1 MIIAAAYLF
10 HFEGQDGASAL
21 SVALIAMALVSNVI
35 VSRISEQRLMR
46 PSILGLIIC
55 FDIAWIALGL
65 WYEGVFGSDIFVLY
79 FLILFLAAVGQNLFL
94 IISAG
99 LVMSVIDLILFVAP
113 AGAETTIWTSQ
124 SLIRIPFMFIASL
137 FYGYL
142 AEKVGN
148 EKKIGEKRLQALRE
162 IEVAITSSLDLHAV
176 LDVLLEKIE
185 VFLPYAVTTI
195 TLVNR
200 KTGELEPVACRNL
213 DEKEWKAV
221 VSRRIRI
228 DNVDPAS
235 YTPEIIFNAQTDPRS
250 HQSDFLRKNSLVS
263 YLRVPLIAKNVVLGF
278 LTFFTKE
285 EHAFSDEEVKFL
297 TTLTSQAAIAIDNS
311 QLYEEMSRSNKIKDE
326 FLNIVS
332 HELRTPINV
341 VMGYT
346 QLLKDGA
353 LGETNSQ
360 QTAAVNTI
368 AARSKD
374 LSNMINSLLCAT
386 SIEGKAA
393 RLEACEVSMKDFL
406 LELKKDFQAPSG
418 KEIILN
424 WDHPSELPNIE
435 TDGPK
440 LKQILQNIINNAIK
454 FTERGVVKI
463 SVRYCSDAKT
473 VEFIV
478 ADTGIGISAAEM
490 PYIFERFH
498 QVDSSQNRPFE
509 GVGLGLY
516 IAKEFLEMLG
526 GKVAVESEPEIGS
539 TFTIAIP
546 REIASSIE

>member
-1 MIIAAAYLF
+1 
-10 HFEGQDGASAL
+10 
-21 SVALIAMALVSNVI
+21 
-35 VSRISEQRLMR
+35 
-46 PSILGLIIC
+46 
-55 FDIAWIALGL
+55 
-65 WYEGVFGSDIFVLY
+65 
-79 FLILFLAAVGQNLFL
+79 
-94 IISAG
+94 
-99 LVMSVIDLILFVAP
+99 
-113 AGAETTIWTSQ
+113 
-124 SLIRIPFMFIASL
+124 MFIASL

-148 EKKIGEKRLQALRE
+148 EKKIGEERLQALRE
-162 IEVAITSSLDLHAV
+162 IELAITSSLDLHAV
-176 LDVLLEKIE
+176 LDVLLEKID
-185 VFLPYAVTTI
+185 VFLPYAVTTV

-221 VSRRIRI
+221 VARRIRL
-228 DNVDPAS
+228 DKVDAEN
-235 YTPEIIFNAQTDPRS
+235 YTPVIILNAQTDPRS
-250 HQSDFLRKNSLVS
+250 YQSDFLRKNSLVS
-263 YLRVPLIAKNVVLGF
+263 YLRVPLVAKNEVLGF

-285 EHAFSDEEVKFL
+285 EHAFSGEEVKFL
-297 TTLTSQAAIAIDNS
+297 TTLASQAAIAIHNS

-326 FLNIVS
+326 FLNVIS

-346 QLLKDGA
+346 QLLKDGV

-374 LSNMINSLLCAT
+374 LLDMINSLLYAT
-386 SIEGKAA
+386 SIEGKGA
-393 RLEACEVSMKDFL
+393 RLEAREVSLKDFL
-406 LELKKDFQAPSG
+406 LELKTDYEPQSG
-418 KEIILN
+418 KEIGLI
-424 WDHPSELPNIE
+424 WDYPGELPNIE

-454 FTERGVVKI
+454 FTERGAVTT
-463 SVRYCSDAKT
+463 SVRYFSDAKK

-478 ADTGIGISAAEM
+478 ADTGIGISKAEM

-498 QVDSSQNRPFE
+498 QVDSSQTRPFE

-516 IAKEFLEMLG
+516 IAKEFTELLG
-526 GKVAVESEPEIGS
+526 GKVTVESEPDKGS

-546 REIASSIE
+546 CEIASSNE

>member
-1 MIIAAAYLF
+1 
-10 HFEGQDGASAL
+10 
-21 SVALIAMALVSNVI
+21 
-35 VSRISEQRLMR
+35 
-46 PSILGLIIC
+46 
-55 FDIAWIALGL
+55 
-65 WYEGVFGSDIFVLY
+65 
-79 FLILFLAAVGQNLFL
+79 
-94 IISAG
+94 
-99 LVMSVIDLILFVAP
+99 
-113 AGAETTIWTSQ
+113 
-124 SLIRIPFMFIASL
+124 MFIASL

-176 LDVLLEKIE
+176 LDVLLEKID

-213 DEKEWKAV
+213 DEKEWKAA

-235 YTPEIIFNAQTDPRS
+235 YTPVIIFNAQTDPRS
-250 HQSDFLRKNSLVS
+250 HQSDFLRINNLVS
-263 YLRVPLIAKNVVLGF
+263 YLRVPLVAKNVVLGF

-374 LSNMINSLLCAT
+374 LLDMINSLLCAT
-386 SIEGKAA
+386 SLEGKAA

-406 LELKKDFQAPSG
+406 LELRNDFQAPSG
-418 KEIILN
+418 KAIILN

-454 FTERGVVKI
+454 FTERGTVKI

-498 QVDSSQNRPFE
+498 QIDSSENRPFE

-516 IAKEFLEMLG
+516 IAKEFTEMLG
-526 GKVAVESEPEIGS
+526 GKVAVESEPDKGS

-546 REIASSIE
+546 CEIASSNE